1 MCLYDSWKIT
11 RGFGGAGPLRS
22 SVRALAFLARVA
34 SVSNRVIARKVEQKQ
49 KKGWRGRGRGEEVPS
64 FPSPSPVI
72 HFFFCSYPSFLDEPR
87 EETLATQAIAFQQC
101 RVQIPQR
108 RRHMWVEFV
117 VGFSSL
123 LQVVSPV
130 SPVLIIQ
137 PNPIFFFQFH
147 QYWLLV
153 IQSLLH
159 SPLSFMQCESSS
171 KTTRHSIRNRQRWQ
185 LNHLDLRD
193 LNLCFWFIYLW
204 NGHYILSNLQAYPFV
219 KWLSTPQC

>member
-1 MCLYDSWKIT
+1 MKGKSPGDEV
-11 RGFGGAGPLRS
+11 GAI
-22 SVRALAFLARVA
+22 VQ
-34 SVSNRVIARKVEQKQ
+34 EH
-49 KKGWRGRGRGEEVPS
+49 
-64 FPSPSPVI
+64 SPSSNVG
-72 HFFFCSYPSFLDEPR
+72 FKSRSVD
-87 EETLATQAIAFQQC
+87 AIC
-101 RVQIPQR
+101 GLVCC
-108 RRHMWVEFV
+108 W
-117 VGFSSL
+117 FSSL
-123 LQVVSPV
+123 LQEVSPV
-130 SPVLIIQ
+130 SAVLIIQ
-137 PNPIFFFQFH
+137 PNPIFFFQFD
-147 QYWLLV
+147 QYRLLV